1 MNAIQ
6 DQDKNATNL
15 SNLHLVC
22 GSGGTRAF
30 LTGAGAILACDAA
43 GVKTWKSIG
52 GVSGGSIISALYAGG
67 MPAPV
72 LVEQVISYD
81 FATLFSKTRTL
92 YELIR
97 SNLPRRPKTIER
109 RAIREGIMKSDGLG
123 AIIDEHVPDWPEN
136 FWTMAVSG
144 KYHILFTAHG
154 VFQIHKGRT
163 TRISDKPAPLGLA
176 IRASCAV
183 PGIMESIEYRGRQL
197 FDGALSDYGDC
208 PTGIVQRHFMAPAN
222 RIVACDVSGGMTRQ
236 RRALFAVGRLISGRI
251 SQRLNPNTRTAE
263 IFIAPRVEHLG
274 GSLEF
279 SLTRKQKEAAVL
291 SGFSAAVDQL
301 AKSGLLSGDKLS
313 LCREASRSYEDLYRL
328 LIAGKTAE

>member
-1 MNAIQ
+1 MNASQ
-6 DQDKNATNL
+6 DSSATNL
-15 SNLHLVC
+15 LNLHLVC

-30 LTGAGAILACDAA
+30 LTGAGAILACDTA
-43 GVKTWKSIG
+43 GVKKWDSIG

-67 MPAPV
+67 MSAPE
-72 LVEQVISYD
+72 LVEEVISYD

-92 YELIR
+92 YDMIR
-97 SNLPRRPKTIER
+97 SHLPRRPKTLER

-123 AIIDEHVPDWPEN
+123 TIIDQHVPTWPEN
-136 FWTMAVSG
+136 FWTMAVTG
-144 KYHILFTAHG
+144 KYQILFTAQG

-183 PGIMESIEYRGRQL
+183 PGILESIEFLGRNL

-208 PTGIVQRHFMAPAN
+208 PTGIVQRHFLAPAHK
-222 RIVACDVSGGMTRQ
+222 IVACDVSGVMTRQ
-236 RRALFAVGRLISGRI
+236 RRALFALGRLISGRI
-251 SQRLNPNTRTAE
+251 SQKLNANTRAGE
-263 IFIAPRVEHLG
+263 IFIAPKVEHLG

-279 SLTRKQKEAAVL
+279 TLTREQKEAAVL

-301 AKSGLLSGDKLS
+301 AKSGVLSSEKLT
-313 LCREASRSYEDLYRL
+313 LCQEAAKSYSDLHRL
-328 LIAGKTAE
+328 LIAGQRTE